1 MFFGIE
7 EKLNHF
13 LHNRIK
19 QTFGLSFYDF
29 SFFAVFSRYTMFCN
43 IFIVLLICIG
53 LAFAKVDD
61 NALNK
66 YVEEDL
72 MANEM
77 YF

>member
-1 MFFGIE
+1 
-7 EKLNHF
+7 
-13 LHNRIK
+13 
-19 QTFGLSFYDF
+19 
-29 SFFAVFSRYTMFCN
+29 MFCN

-53 LAFAKVDD
+53 LVFAKVDD